1 MDRRRSHLCSSFVL
15 AVCLSSQIDLA
26 YAREFAIGQ
35 QADCSGNIGTIIRID
50 PRPGWDEPFM
60 VVAVKASTTT
70 YEFKCVPSQLRPAP
84 VAQMDRTKQKVG
96 VKIGGPSAP
105 ASGPAATSG
114 SLCRKGA
121 KLEGQWGISWYAVT
135 VLEGPNDLGQC
146 LISYDGYGREW
157 DGWISVDL
165 LRPKG
170 GPGLTRPV
178 NPVADA
184 PAGQSNAGG
193 KAPDGDYRCHK
204 ISSGQLIDIGPMEI
218 DDGRAIIPGMPD
230 GWTIKDV
237 GVRGKTARGE
247 LLVYVDY
254 VSGSG
259 WNERMD
265 CVPD

>member
-1 MDRRRSHLCSSFVL
+1 MNRQGMGLLLGVMLPVAWQS
-15 AVCLSSQIDLA
+15 
-26 YAREFAIGQ
+26 ARAEDFGVGQ
-35 QADCSGNIGTIIRID
+35 TADCSGNVGKIIRIE
-50 PRPGWDEPFM
+50 PRVGWDEPFM
-60 VVAVKASTTT
+60 VVEVKASTTT
-70 YEFKCVPSQLRPAP
+70 YEFKCLPSQLRPAP
-84 VAQMDRTKQKVG
+84 VAQTTGTKQKTG
-96 VKIGGPSAP
+96 VKFGSTPASASGPSAAP
-105 ASGPAATSG
+105 G

-170 GPGLTRPV
+170 GPGVTRPV

-184 PAGQSNAGG
+184 PAGQANTGG

-218 DDGRAIIPGMPD
+218 DDGQAIIPGMPD